1 MDSLTPQTLFAQTT
15 DIKNMKSRSSDLE
28 VFVSIGG
35 WTFSDNGTATQPLF
49 PAIAADAG
57 KRQKFADN
65 LVSFMTRYGFD
76 GVDIDWEY
84 PGAPD
89 RGGMGAQDAGNFVML
104 LQTLRSTFEASP
116 RGNYGLS
123 FTIPTSYWYLKW

>member
-1 MDSLTPQTLFAQTT
+1 MDSETPESLFAQTT
-15 DIKNMKSRSSDLE
+15 DIKNLKSRSSGLQ

-35 WTFSDNGTATQPLF
+35 WTFSDNGTATQPVF
-49 PAIAADAG
+49 PEIAGDAG
-57 KRQKFADN
+57 KRQKFANN

-84 PGAPD
+84 PGATD
-89 RGGMGAQDAGNFVML
+89 RGGMEEKDTVNFVSL
-104 LQTLRSTFEASP
+104 LQTLRKTFKASP

-123 FTIPTSYWYLKW
+123 FTIPTSYWYLRW